1 MVSDSEVVEV
11 EAFPQGWSEQT
22 VELWALIRALN
33 LSQDRRVNTYTD
45 SRYAFATVH
54 FHGALQQERGL
65 LTAEGKG
72 IKNQAEILKLL
83 EVIRGLKEEA
93 VVHCKGH
100 QKRGDPVA
108 KGNATPMQS
117 PSRLPEGSCQTN
129 QKSC

>member
-22 VELWALIRALN
+22 VELWALIRALK

-45 SRYAFATVH
+45 SRYAFATLH

-72 IKNQAEILKLL
+72 IKNQAETLK
-83 EVIRGLKEEA
+83 
-93 VVHCKGH
+93 VVWGPP
-100 QKRGDPVA
+100 GGSMGA
-108 KGNATPMQS
+108 
-117 PSRLPEGSCQTN
+117 EGSGSRPLQRPPELGRPSSQRKLTH
-129 QKSC
+129 